1 MRVRECV
8 CVRVCESVCVGE
20 REFIWND
27 TLVVCVGECVCVC
40 VCLRERVC
48 VESVCVWRE
57 CVGGYSIEEGPGR
70 RFDDKHR
77 RRFTVTGTATRCEH
91 LARE

>member
-1 MRVRECV
+1 MKPRSRQYFLYRPPEA
-8 CVRVCESVCVGE
+8 RSEGESESERESVCV
-20 REFIWND
+20 
-27 TLVVCVGECVCVC
+27 
-40 VCLRERVC
+40 ERVC
-48 VESVCVWRE
+48 VERE

>member
-1 MRVRECV
+1 MC
-8 CVRVCESVCVGE
+8 G
-20 REFIWND
+20 
-27 TLVVCVGECVCVC
+27 
-40 VCLRERVC
+40 
-48 VESVCVWRE
+48 E